1 MVHHPWMFILH
12 LLSIFSGAFQT
23 NPIIGNCTKPNSS
36 SSRCCIGYFLSDNK
50 CLECEP
56 GYLGTNCSR
65 TCPSGYFGR
74 RCLGLCNCSL
84 DMYCD
89 PARGCLCN
97 ITSGNCSD
105 QEKEST
111 KALTTV
117 VSPTAR
123 LSVKMTDEGEEKIE
137 AVAVPFLIPVIALL
151 VFGTVCIRIR
161 YSQILKRRTDSTV
174 RNHRSETDESNPNDD
189 IYDHLNLRVHHSNHS
204 IYHAGSMA
212 ATGDTTSGSCV
223 PLQQAQSEESIQ
235 NTRHLHE
242 WDFQRHED
250 GISESLVD
258 EPHRE
263 TVNDKT
269 TDQQAN
275 IYSTPCKRITKKPLS
290 CCSQQGQQ
298 KSCDKL

>member
-1 MVHHPWMFILH
+1 M
-12 LLSIFSGAFQT
+12 
-23 NPIIGNCTKPNSS
+23 
-36 SSRCCIGYFLSDNK
+36 
-50 CLECEP
+50 
-56 GYLGTNCSR
+56 
-65 TCPSGYFGR
+65 
-74 RCLGLCNCSL
+74 CNCSL
-84 DMYCD
+84 DMYCE

-117 VSPTAR
+117 VSPTAS

-137 AVAVPFLIPVIALL
+137 AVAVPLSIPVIAFL

-204 IYHAGSMA
+204 IYHMGSMA
-212 ATGDTTSGSCV
+212 VAGDTASGSNV
-223 PLQQAQSEESIQ
+223 PLQQAQREESIQ
-235 NTRHLHE
+235 NTYHDC
-242 WDFQRHED
+242 DFQRHDEE
-250 GISESLVD
+250 ISESLVD

-269 TDQQAN
+269 TDQQVV